1 MKIPSFKQVVLFLHR
16 WLGLITG
23 LVVLI
28 LSITG
33 CLYVFQQEISDVV
46 RSDLYYVDEGT
57 NTRQPLPV
65 EVLHDKAS
73 AALGIERLP
82 YGITTYKDPHR
93 NWSAMNY
100 QASDE
105 FTWTYF
111 GSMEDYRTA
120 YINPY
125 TGEVEGIQNE
135 KADFFQIVK
144 GIHWSLLLSTPI
156 GQPIV
161 VWSTLVFIIL
171 LITGMV
177 LWWPKK
183 WNKAGR
189 QRSFKIKWGSTWRRV
204 NYDLHNVIGFY
215 FLTLALI
222 IAFTGLYWYFPSAKK
237 AMYFI
242 GTGEFKLPP
251 DEHKQYVSAGSPE
264 DGVESPMQ
272 VVYRKAWNKNPE
284 ADRISF
290 IAPAD
295 SQATITTTV
304 YPDGQTYYEHF
315 HEAYDQYTG
324 ELIAEEDYE
333 AKNDGEKLLAMNYD
347 IHVGAIGGLPGKIIA
362 FIASLICGSLPITG
376 FIIWWDRKK
385 RQWARDKREAE
396 RAANKKEAI
405 PEPKIAEPDYEKQ
418 PV

>member
-1 MKIPSFKQVVLFLHR
+1 MPSFKQVILFLHR

-33 CLYVFQQEISDVV
+33 CLFVFHQEISDIV

-57 NTRQPLPV
+57 STQQTLPV
-65 EVLHDKAS
+65 EELHDKAS
-73 AALGIERLP
+73 EALGIERLP
-82 YGITTYKDPHR
+82 YGITTYKDPDR

-105 FTWTYF
+105 FAWTYF

-125 TGEVEGIQNE
+125 TGEIEGIQNE

-161 VWSTLVFIIL
+161 VWSTLIFIVL

-183 WNKAGR
+183 WDKAGK
-189 QRSFKIKWGSTWRRV
+189 QKSFKIKWGSRWRRV
-204 NYDLHNVIGFY
+204 NYDLHNVLGFY

-222 IAFTGLYWYFPSAKK
+222 LAFTGLYWYFPSAKK
-237 AMYFI
+237 ALYFM

-251 DEHKQYVSAGSPE
+251 DEHKQYVSAASPE

-272 VVYRKAWNKNPE
+272 VAYRNAWNQHPGAN
-284 ADRISF
+284 RISF
-290 IAPAD
+290 ITPVD

-315 HEAYDQYTG
+315 HMDYDQYTG
-324 ELIAEEDYE
+324 ELIAGEDYDS
-333 AKNDGEKLLAMNYD
+333 KNAGEKLLAMNYD

-385 RQWARDKREAE
+385 RQWAREKREAE
-396 RAANKKEAI
+396 RAKEKAAI
-405 PEPKIAEPDYEKQ
+405 KPKVAEPDYEKKL
-418 PV
+418 VEG